1 MKVVVCALFLLGLLT
16 PTRCSSRTQLIEE
29 FLEQRS
35 ITSLLLLHCV
45 QEPVDQDVIRIASAL
60 RQSFHGSVYYLD
72 VTGTHFRR
80 HFQWHMFYERY
91 KTAITLNLE
100 CSGMESVLS
109 HLSDNAYFNGTFHW
123 LMFGGRNFEQVTC
136 LLSAQ
141 NINYDAS
148 IMLVFDRGDRAAVP
162 RIFEVY
168 DVRGTVKR
176 RGGRVSFELLGTVS
190 SLNQLPKRRA
200 RSQDLE
206 GIELW
211 TALATID
218 KLQSQPFIE
227 YLNTVK
233 RQTTYTATIHSYQLV
248 KLLEMKLNFKLIVL
262 LTEDWRLDLI
272 GKNSSRG
279 VVGQIQTKQV
289 DFATTPF
296 SVTPERFAIFEYTIE
311 IAHGTFYTVF
321 RHPKSLNNSNIFML
335 PFTTIVWLAISL
347 IFGAV
352 ALLIALLIVCI
363 HRTGRSR
370 STLDWLVEQSLLGTL
385 GMVCQQGIHHR
396 IITWSSNRVL
406 VLVAMCS
413 SMILFQYYSS
423 FIVGYQLI
431 TPPKTINTLEKLVD
445 SEIQMTVENLSY
457 QRDFFLVTL
466 RGAGR
471 TNNPTAL
478 KLYETKLLPNR
489 YGGFV
494 NLSFGMQLV
503 RQGGYAFHCETSYG
517 NALIIE
523 TFTEREICEL
533 QQLQLYPQRPV
544 HLPLVK
550 GSPLRELFKVN
561 LQLLKE
567 RGLLAYH
574 HARYYTPRPKCNRQ
588 SSTHTEQIHLADV
601 RFAFVLLAAGMA
613 ASAALL
619 ASELVFLRLRTWW
632 HERQIRAIPAGFR
645 WLN

>member
-72 VTGTHFRR
+72 VTGAHFRR

-109 HLSDNAYFNGTFHW
+109 HLSDNAYFNDTFHW

-148 IMLVFDRGDRAAVP
+148 IMLVFDRGDRADVP

-176 RGGRVSFELLGTVS
+176 RGGRVSFALLGTVS

-200 RSQDLE
+200 RSHDLE

-218 KLQSQPFIE
+218 KLQSQSFIE

-233 RQTTYTATIHSYQLV
+233 RQTSYTATIHSYQLV
-248 KLLEMKLNFKLIVL
+248 KLLEMKLNFKLIVI

-296 SVTPERFAIFEYTIE
+296 AITPERIAIFETTIE

-396 IITWSSNRVL
+396 IIRWSSNRVL

-413 SMILFQYYSS
+413 SMILFQFYCS

-431 TPPKTINTLEKLVD
+431 TPPKTINTLQKLVD
-445 SEIQMTVENLSY
+445 SEIKMTVENLSY
-457 QRDFFLVTL
+457 HRDFFLVTL
-466 RGAGR
+466 RGARR
-471 TNNPTAL
+471 TNNPAAL
-478 KLYETKLLPNR
+478 KLYETKILPNR

-533 QQLQLYPQRPV
+533 QQVQLYPQRPV
-544 HLPLVK
+544 HLPLIK

-561 LQLLKE
+561 LQLIKE

-574 HARYYTPRPKCNRQ
+574 HARYYTPRPKCNKQ

-613 ASAALL
+613 TSAALL

>member
-1 MKVVVCALFLLGLLT
+1 
-16 PTRCSSRTQLIEE
+16 
-29 FLEQRS
+29 
-35 ITSLLLLHCV
+35 
-45 QEPVDQDVIRIASAL
+45 
-60 RQSFHGSVYYLD
+60 
-72 VTGTHFRR
+72 
-80 HFQWHMFYERY
+80 MFYERY

-109 HLSDNAYFNGTFHW
+109 HLSDNAYFNDTFHW
-123 LMFGGRNFEQVTC
+123 LMFGGRKFEQVTC

-148 IMLVFDRGDRAAVP
+148 IMLVFDRGDRADVP

-190 SLNQLPKRRA
+190 SLNHLPKRRA

-218 KLQSQPFIE
+218 KLQSQSFIE
-227 YLNTVK
+227 YLNPVK
-233 RQTTYTATIHSYQLV
+233 RQTSYTATIHSYQLV

-262 LTEDWRLDLI
+262 LTEDWRFDLI
-272 GKNSSRG
+272 GKNSSLG
-279 VVGQIQTKQV
+279 IVGQLQSKQV
-289 DFATTPF
+289 DFVTTPF
-296 SVTPERFAIFEYTIE
+296 GLTTERIAIFQTTIE

-396 IITWSSNRVL
+396 IIRWSSNRVL

-413 SMILFQYYSS
+413 SMILFQFYCS

-431 TPPKTINTLEKLVD
+431 TPPKTINTLERLVD

-457 QRDFFLVTL
+457 HRDFFLVTL
-466 RGAGR
+466 RGARR
-471 TNNPTAL
+471 TNNPAAL
-478 KLYETKLLPNR
+478 KLYETKVLPSR

-517 NALIIE
+517 NALIIGACPDHWGSVHQQSLTNLIRPKTPFAE

-533 QQLQLYPQRPV
+533 QQVQIYPQRPV
-544 HLPLVK
+544 HLPLIK

-561 LQLLKE
+561 LQLIKE

-588 SSTHTEQIHLADV
+588 SSTHTEQILLEDV
-601 RFAFVLLAAGMA
+601 KFAFVLLAAGMA

-632 HERQIRAIPAGFR
+632 HERHIRAIPAGFR

>member
-1 MKVVVCALFLLGLLT
+1 
-16 PTRCSSRTQLIEE
+16 
-29 FLEQRS
+29 
-35 ITSLLLLHCV
+35 
-45 QEPVDQDVIRIASAL
+45 
-60 RQSFHGSVYYLD
+60 
-72 VTGTHFRR
+72 
-80 HFQWHMFYERY
+80 MFYERY

-100 CSGMESVLS
+100 CSGIESVLS
-109 HLSDNAYFNGTFHW
+109 HLSDNAYFNDTFHW

-148 IMLVFDRGDRAAVP
+148 IMLVFDRGDRADVP
-162 RIFEVY
+162 KIFEVY

-190 SLNQLPKRRA
+190 SLNQLPK
-200 RSQDLE
+200 
-206 GIELW
+206 
-211 TALATID
+211 
-218 KLQSQPFIE
+218 KHQPRPLIE

-233 RQTTYTATIHSYQLV
+233 RQTSYTATIHSYQLV
-248 KLLEMKLNFKLIVL
+248 KLLEMKLNFKLIVI
-262 LTEDWRLDLI
+262 LTEDWRFDLI

-296 SVTPERFAIFEYTIE
+296 AITPERIAIFETTIE

-335 PFTTIVWLAISL
+335 PFTTNVWLAITL

-352 ALLIALLIVCI
+352 ALLIALLIVCFN
-363 HRTGRSR
+363 RTGRSR
-370 STLDWLVEQSLLGTL
+370 SQSTFEWLVEQSLLGTL

-396 IITWSSNRVL
+396 IIWWSSNQVL

-413 SMILFQYYSS
+413 SMILFQFYCS

-431 TPPKTINTLEKLVD
+431 TPPKTINTLQKLVD

-457 QRDFFLVTL
+457 QHDFF
-466 RGAGR
+466 RR
-471 TNNPTAL
+471 TNNPAAL
-478 KLYETKLLPNR
+478 KLYETKILPNR

-523 TFTEREICEL
+523 TFTEREICDL
-533 QQLQLYPQRPV
+533 QQVQLYPQRPV
-544 HLPLVK
+544 HLPLIK

-561 LQLLKE
+561 LQLIKE

-574 HARYYTPRPKCNRQ
+574 HARYYTPRPKCNKQ
-588 SSTHTEQIHLADV
+588 SSTHTEQIYLADV

-619 ASELVFLRLRTWW
+619 GSELVFLHLRTWW